1 MTCPISTCI
10 ANISYADNERLETA
24 KNAYKQTCTK

>member
-1 MTCPISTCI
+1 MTCPTCI